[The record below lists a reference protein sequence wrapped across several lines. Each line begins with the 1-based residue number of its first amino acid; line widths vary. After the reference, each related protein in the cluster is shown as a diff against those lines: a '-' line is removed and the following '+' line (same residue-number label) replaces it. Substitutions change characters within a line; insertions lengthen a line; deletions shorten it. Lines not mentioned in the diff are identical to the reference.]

1 MGRLTSAA
9 KRATLPPV
17 LLGKIPLPVC
27 DPIHVAVMPKRGAV
41 CGPAVAQASGLR
53 KENKKSRLARAGPQ
67 SGAEKGAN
75 PVGFLDKLFGKKSGP
90 PSSFRDRYPERS
102 IVGEPDLK
110 TLADLERHYPLPEGY
125 AYRQKGQTVRDI
137 AVVRQDD
144 GTEFVFLVEEG
155 ILAFDVPRRRED
167 GSWGKRTV
175 EVLRR

>member
-1 MGRLTSAA
+1 M
-9 KRATLPPV
+9 
-17 LLGKIPLPVC
+17 
-27 DPIHVAVMPKRGAV
+27 
-41 CGPAVAQASGLR
+41 
-53 KENKKSRLARAGPQ
+53 
-67 SGAEKGAN
+67 
-75 PVGFLDKLFGKKSGP
+75 GFLDKLFGKKSGP